1 MQSFI
6 SSPRGMSLLTIALAL
21 FSPLVSAATY
31 SNTTSTNSTTLGL
44 LSSKAVTLDAKW
56 DAAYVKAQALV
67 AQLTN
72 AEKVDLI
79 TGSDVASVNWT
90 ALRFKDGDQGVISY
104 YDASGFSETS
114 ALVQTWD
121 RNLWSSQ
128 MEAVGAEMYGKGF
141 QVVNGPTSG
150 PLGRTPWGGRLVET
164 MGQDAYLNGQMVG
177 LATEGFLNAGV
188 VPGGKH
194 FLLNEQETNRTAGQT
209 GTATYTSNA
218 DDKTLHE
225 TYLFPFYDAVKS
237 GMAGMMCA
245 MSRVNGS
252 AACENSPLLNKILK
266 TELGFAGVVFP
277 DAGGQLTAFGSANGG
292 EDYGSSQLWTDTLV
306 AGLTNGSFTLER
318 LDDMAI
324 RNVIPYY
331 YADLDNGLQPNISY
345 STDYVDVRANHS
357 SIIREVG
364 SASLSLL
371 KNVNNALPLS
381 KPRSMAIF
389 GANAGPVMGGP
400 GIGFSVAGT
409 ESTYQGHLAGGSGS
423 GTTSF
428 PYLVTPHDAL
438 LLRSIDD
445 GTVFRW
451 IMNDTGFAS
460 SSGGMGGM
468 GGMGGS
474 SGKSTSFGSGTDS
487 TVSFTAYAT
496 DMEVCIVFLN
506 AYSGEGADR
515 SELYNTDQDDLVISV
530 ASECNNTMVVL
541 NTVGARLMDA
551 WIENENVTA
560 VVYGGLLGQNSGY
573 SIADVLYGDVNPS
586 GRLPHTIAKNES
598 DYNVGLCYT
607 EVCNFT
613 EGNYI
618 DYKYFDAYNVTPR
631 FEFGFGLSYTT
642 FSYSDITVTQT
653 AALNSTYATGT
664 HSVGGREDLWD
675 NIVNVTAVISNTG
688 SIDGHEVAQLYL
700 EFPVEADQPVRQLR
714 GFERALISAG
724 DDQAVSFTLR
734 RRDLSYWDVA
744 AQEWAVAAGT
754 YNFTVG
760 ASSRDLRLTA
770 TLDISI

>member
-6 SSPRGMSLLTIALAL
+6 SSPRGISLLTIALAL
-21 FSPLVSAATY
+21 FSPLVSGATY
-31 SNTTSTNSTTLGL
+31 SNTTATNSTTVGL
-44 LSSKAVTLDAKW
+44 LSSDT
-56 DAAYVKAQALV
+56 AQALV
-67 AQLTN
+67 AQLNNT
-72 AEKVDLI
+72 EKVELI

-90 ALRFKDGDQGVISY
+90 ALQFKDGDQGVISY

-121 RNLWSSQ
+121 RNLWTLQ
-128 MEAVGAEMYGKGF
+128 MEAVGAEFYGKGF

-164 MGQDAYLNGQMVG
+164 MGQDAYLNGQLVG
-177 LATEGFLNAGV
+177 LATEGFLTAGV

-194 FLLNEQETNRTAGQT
+194 FLLNEQETNRTSEASAGT
-209 GTATYTSNA
+209 TYTSNV

-245 MSRVNGS
+245 MTRVNGS
-252 AACENSPLLNKILK
+252 QACENSALLNKILK
-266 TELGFAGVVFP
+266 TDLGFPGMVFP
-277 DAGGQLTAFGSANGG
+277 DADAQITAFGSANGG

-306 AGLTNGSFTLER
+306 AGLANGSFTQER

-331 YADLDNGLQPNISY
+331 YANLDNGLQPNISY

-357 SIIREVG
+357 SIIRQVG

-381 KPRSMAIF
+381 KPKSIAIF
-389 GANAGPVMGGP
+389 GANAGPVMAGP
-400 GIGFSVAGT
+400 GIGFSVSGT

-423 GTTSF
+423 GTSTF

-438 LLRSIDD
+438 LLRSIND

-451 IMNDTGFAS
+451 VMNDTGYAS

-468 GGMGGS
+468 GGGS
-474 SGKSTSFGSGTDS
+474 SSKSTSFGTGTN
-487 TVSFTAYAT
+487 TAISFTSYAT

-515 SELYNTDQDDLVISV
+515 TELYNTDQDDLVISV
-530 ASECNNTMVVL
+530 ASSCNNTIVVI

-598 DYNVGLCYT
+598 DYNVGICYT
-607 EVCNFT
+607 AVCNFT

-618 DYKYFDAYNVTPR
+618 DYKYFDSYNVTPR

-653 AALNSTYATGT
+653 ATLNSTYATGT
-664 HSVGGREDLWD
+664 LSVGGRADLWD
-675 NIVNVTAVISNTG
+675 DIVNVTAVISNTG
-688 SIDGHEVAQLYL
+688 TIDGHEVAQLYL
-700 EFPVEADQPVRQLR
+700 EFPAEADQPVRQLR
-714 GFERALISAG
+714 GFERVLVAAG
-724 DDQAVSFTLR
+724 DTQAVSFTLR

-770 TLDISI
+770 TLDIDV

>member
-6 SSPRGMSLLTIALAL
+6 SSPRGMSLLTVALAL
-21 FSPLVSAATY
+21 FGPLVSGATY
-31 SNTTSTNSTTLGL
+31 SNATATNSTTLGL
-44 LSSKAVTLDAKW
+44 LSSDTVTLDAKW
-56 DAAYVKAQALV
+56 NAAYAKAQALV
-67 AQLTN
+67 AQLNNT
-72 AEKVDLI
+72 EKVELI

-90 ALRFKDGDQGVISY
+90 ALQFKDGDQGVISY

-121 RNLWSSQ
+121 RNLWTLQ

-164 MGQDAYLNGQMVG
+164 MGQDVYLNGQMVG
-177 LATEGFLNAGV
+177 LATAGFLTAGV

-194 FLLNEQETNRTAGQT
+194 FLLNEQETNRSSLQS
-209 GTATYTSNA
+209 GTTTYTSNA

-245 MSRVNGS
+245 MSRVNGTQ
-252 AACENSPLLNKILK
+252 ACENSYLLNTILK
-266 TELGFAGVVFP
+266 TELGFPGIVFP
-277 DAGGQLTAFGSANGG
+277 DADGQFTAFGSANGG
-292 EDYGSSQLWTDTLV
+292 EDYGSSSLWTDTLV
-306 AGLTNGSFTLER
+306 AGITNGSFTKAR

-331 YADLDNGLQPNISY
+331 YADLDNGLQPNLSY
-345 STDYVDVRANHS
+345 ATDYVDVRANHS
-357 SIIREVG
+357 AIIRQVG

-381 KPRSMAIF
+381 KPKSLAIF

-400 GIGFSVAGT
+400 GIGFSVSGT
-409 ESTYQGHLAGGSGS
+409 DSTYQGHLAGGSGS
-423 GTTSF
+423 GTSTF

-438 LLRSIDD
+438 LLRAIDD

-451 IMNDTGFAS
+451 IMNDTGYAS
-460 SSGGMGGM
+460 SSGGMGS
-468 GGMGGS
+468 MGGS
-474 SGKSTSFGSGTDS
+474 SSKSTGFGSGTNS
-487 TVSFTAYAT
+487 AVSFTSYAT

-506 AYSGEGADR
+506 AYSGEGLDR
-515 SELYNTDQDDLVISV
+515 TELYNTDQDDLVISI

-586 GRLPHTIAKNES
+586 GRLAYTIAKNES
-598 DYNVGLCYT
+598 DYNVGICLT
-607 EVCNFT
+607 EVCEFT

-618 DYKYFDAYNVTPR
+618 DYKYFDSYNVTPR

-664 HSVGGREDLWD
+664 LSVGGREDLWTD
-675 NIVNVTAVISNTG
+675 IVNVTALISNTG
-688 SIDGHEVAQLYL
+688 SIDGHEVAQLYVS
-700 EFPVEADQPVRQLR
+700 FPAAAAQPVRQLR
-714 GFERALISAG
+714 GFERVLVGAG
-724 DDQAVSFTLR
+724 DDEAVSFALR

-744 AQEWAVAAGT
+744 AQEWAVAPGT

-760 ASSRDLRLTA
+760 ASSRDLRLSA